1 MEGIPRE
8 LGGRGCILVPV
19 RNEAGVSFST
29 LQDCVH
35 AWHEQMLL
43 HVLDTGATRAVI
55 QLDRFIRRGLFVQ
68 KDLTPISHGEGRL
81 LLPVLADADEF
92 RWCPYRIKS
101 IVLHIGP
108 TSVSGHYRM
117 AYFDAGEMRITD
129 DNRPPEKVS
138 LSDRVAERAYMFFVQ
153 RE

>member
-1 MEGIPRE
+1 M
-8 LGGRGCILVPV
+8 
-19 RNEAGVSFST
+19 
-29 LQDCVH
+29 
-35 AWHEQMLL
+35 
-43 HVLDTGATRAVI
+43 
-55 QLDRFIRRGLFVQ
+55 
-68 KDLTPISHGEGRL
+68 
-81 LLPVLADADEF
+81 LADADEF